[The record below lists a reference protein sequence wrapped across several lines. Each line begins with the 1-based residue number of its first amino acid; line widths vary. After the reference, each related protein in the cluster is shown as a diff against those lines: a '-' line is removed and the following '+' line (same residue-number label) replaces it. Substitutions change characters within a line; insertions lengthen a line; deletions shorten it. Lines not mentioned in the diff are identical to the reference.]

1 MIEII
6 EERKEPDLNTEDKK
20 VSEELKQEAD
30 AQEAAA
36 GVQAKAAE
44 GCEEKSSCQEGT
56 ADVNEEK
63 SSDSEAAATEEKTE
77 TAKEALEPE
86 KSEAGESAGKPGAG
100 ESTGNPEAGKES
112 GTADG
117 KADAEEASD
126 KPEAAD
132 DKDTAQETENGDKEP
147 DMLFG
152 SRKLKKEI
160 EKKDELIKEKNE
172 KYIRLMAEFDNYRK
186 RTEKEKAGMYAMG
199 AKDVVEKILPV
210 VDNFERGFS
219 LVAEEDAEDPFT
231 EGMQKIYKQLMT
243 TLTDLGV
250 TPIEAVGKE
259 FDPNLHNAVMHVDDE
274 SVGENIVVQEFQKG
288 YMYKDSVVRHSMVQ
302 VAN

>member
-6 EERKEPDLNTEDKK
+6 EERKEPDLNTEEKK
-20 VSEELKQEAD
+20 VSEEIKQEAD
-30 AQEAAA
+30 VQKEAAESE
-36 GVQAKAAE
+36 AKAADGSTE
-44 GCEEKSSCQEGT
+44 NASCSGEATDG
-56 ADVNEEK
+56 NEEK
-63 SSDSEAAATEEKTE
+63 FSEPEEAQTEEKTE
-77 TAKEALEPE
+77 SQESTPEPE
-86 KSEAGESAGKPGAG
+86 KSE
-100 ESTGNPEAGKES
+100 S
-112 GTADG
+112 GDADG
-117 KADAEEASD
+117 KPEAEEASD
-126 KPEAAD
+126 RAEATD
-132 DKDTAQETENGDKEP
+132 NEENAQETENGDKEP

-160 EKKDELIKEKNE
+160 EKKDELIKEQNE

-259 FDPNLHNAVMHVDDE
+259 FDPNLHNAVMHVDDD

>member
-20 VSEELKQEAD
+20 VSEEINEEAD
-30 AQEAAA
+30 AQKEAVESEVKAADDNEVKTSSSEEAAA
-36 GVQAKAAE
+36 
-44 GCEEKSSCQEGT
+44 
-56 ADVNEEK
+56 ADEEK
-63 SSDSEAAATEEKTE
+63 SSDSEAAETEDKTE
-77 TAKEALEPE
+77 TTESTAEPE
-86 KSEAGESAGKPGAG
+86 KFESC
-100 ESTGNPEAGKES
+100 E
-112 GTADG
+112 ADG
-117 KADAEEASD
+117 KADACEAAGE
-126 KPEAAD
+126 PEATEN
-132 DKDTAQETENGDKEP
+132 KDTAHETENGDKEP

-160 EKKDELIKEKNE
+160 EKKDELIKEQNE

>member
-20 VSEELKQEAD
+20 VSEEFKQEAD

-36 GVQAKAAE
+36 GAQAKAAE
-44 GCEEKSSCQEGT
+44 GCEEKSSCQAGT

-63 SSDSEAAATEEKTE
+63 SSDSEAAATEGKTE

-86 KSEAGESAGKPGAG
+86 KSESVESAGKP
-100 ESTGNPEAGKES
+100 ETGKES
-112 GTADG
+112 GAADG

-132 DKDTAQETENGDKEP
+132 NKDTADETENGDKEP

-160 EKKDELIKEKNE
+160 EKKDELIKEQNE

>member
-20 VSEELKQEAD
+20 VSEEFKQEAD

-36 GVQAKAAE
+36 GAQAKAAE
-44 GCEEKSSCQEGT
+44 GCEEKSSCQAGT

-63 SSDSEAAATEEKTE
+63 SSDSEAATEEKTE
-77 TAKEALEPE
+77 NAEEALEPE
-86 KSEAGESAGKPGAG
+86 KSESGESAGK
-100 ESTGNPEAGKES
+100 PEAGKES
-112 GTADG
+112 GAADG
-117 KADAEEASD
+117 KADADEASD

-132 DKDTAQETENGDKEP
+132 NKDTADETENGDKEP

-160 EKKDELIKEKNE
+160 EKKDELIKEQNE

>member
-20 VSEELKQEAD
+20 VSEEFKQEAD

-36 GVQAKAAE
+36 GAQAKAAE
-44 GCEEKSSCQEGT
+44 GCEEKSSCQAGT

-63 SSDSEAAATEEKTE
+63 SSDSAAATEEKTE
-77 TAKEALEPE
+77 TAEEALEPE
-86 KSEAGESAGKPGAG
+86 KSESVESAGKP
-100 ESTGNPEAGKES
+100 ETGKES
-112 GTADG
+112 GAAAG

-132 DKDTAQETENGDKEP
+132 NKDTADETENGDKEP

-160 EKKDELIKEKNE
+160 EKKDELIKEQNE

>member
-20 VSEELKQEAD
+20 VSEEINEEAD
-30 AQEAAA
+30 AQKEAVESEVKEADDSEVKTSSSEEAAA
-36 GVQAKAAE
+36 
-44 GCEEKSSCQEGT
+44 
-56 ADVNEEK
+56 ADEEK
-63 SSDSEAAATEEKTE
+63 SSDSAAATEEKTE
-77 TAKEALEPE
+77 TAEEALEPE
-86 KSEAGESAGKPGAG
+86 KSESVESAGKP
-100 ESTGNPEAGKES
+100 ETGKES
-112 GTADG
+112 GAADG

-132 DKDTAQETENGDKEP
+132 NKDTADETENGDKEP

-160 EKKDELIKEKNE
+160 EKKDELIKEQNE

>member
-20 VSEELKQEAD
+20 VSEEINKEAD
-30 AQEAAA
+30 AQKEAVESEVKAADDNEVKTSSSEEAAA
-36 GVQAKAAE
+36 
-44 GCEEKSSCQEGT
+44 
-56 ADVNEEK
+56 ADEEK
-63 SSDSEAAATEEKTE
+63 SSDSEAAETEDKTE
-77 TAKEALEPE
+77 TTESTAEPE
-86 KSEAGESAGKPGAG
+86 KSESCE
-100 ESTGNPEAGKES
+100 
-112 GTADG
+112 ADG
-117 KADAEEASD
+117 KADACEAAGE
-126 KPEAAD
+126 PEATD
-132 DKDTAQETENGDKEP
+132 NEENAQETENGDKEP

-160 EKKDELIKEKNE
+160 EKKDELIKEQNE

>member
-36 GVQAKAAE
+36 GAQAKAAE
-44 GCEEKSSCQEGT
+44 GCEEKSSCQAGT

-63 SSDSEAAATEEKTE
+63 SSDSAAATEEKTE
-77 TAKEALEPE
+77 TAEEALEPE
-86 KSEAGESAGKPGAG
+86 KSESVESAGKP
-100 ESTGNPEAGKES
+100 ETGKES
-112 GTADG
+112 GAADG

-132 DKDTAQETENGDKEP
+132 NKDTADETENGDKEP

-160 EKKDELIKEKNE
+160 EKKDELIKEQNE

>member
-1 MIEII
+1 MIEIM
-6 EERKEPDLNTEDKK
+6 EERKEPDLSTEEKK
-20 VSEELKQEAD
+20 VSEECMDQNTDPQMKEAEE
-30 AQEAAA
+30 AREAAA
-36 GVQAKAAE
+36 EETKAEEETVEAPE
-44 GCEEKSSCQEGT
+44 KAEEKS
-56 ADVNEEK
+56 EEK
-63 SSDSEAAATEEKTE
+63 SEEE
-77 TAKEALEPE
+77 TAHDGEEAEKE
-86 KSEAGESAGKPGAG
+86 SEDAGE
-100 ESTGNPEAGKES
+100 
-112 GTADG
+112 
-117 KADAEEASD
+117 
-126 KPEAAD
+126 
-132 DKDTAQETENGDKEP
+132 EP

-152 SRKLKKEI
+152 NRKLKKEL
-160 EKKDELIKEKNE
+160 EKKDELIKEQND
-172 KYIRLMAEFDNYRK
+172 KYLRLMAEFDNYRK
-186 RTEKEKAGMYAMG
+186 RTEKEKSGMYAMG
-199 AKDVVEKILPV
+199 AKDVIEKILPV

>member
-6 EERKEPDLNTEDKK
+6 EERKEPDLSTEEKK
-20 VSEELKQEAD
+20 VSEELKQEAE
-30 AQEAAA
+30 AQKEAFASE
-36 GVQAKAAE
+36 AKAADE
-44 GCEEKSSCQEGT
+44 NEVKASDSEEV
-56 ADVNEEK
+56 AAPNEEK
-63 SSDSEAAATEEKTE
+63 SSDSEADASEAKTE
-77 TAKEALEPE
+77 TAEEALEPE
-86 KSEAGESAGKPGAG
+86 KSEVGESSGKP
-100 ESTGNPEAGKES
+100 E
-112 GTADG
+112 DG
-117 KADAEEASD
+117 KASGEAEEKADPEEASD
-126 KPEAAD
+126 KPEATEN
-132 DKDTAQETENGDKEP
+132 KDTAQETENGDKEP

-160 EKKDELIKEKNE
+160 EKKDELIKEQNE

>member
-20 VSEELKQEAD
+20 VSEEINEEAD
-30 AQEAAA
+30 AQKEAVESEVKAADDNEVKTSSSEEAAA
-36 GVQAKAAE
+36 
-44 GCEEKSSCQEGT
+44 
-56 ADVNEEK
+56 ADEEK
-63 SSDSEAAATEEKTE
+63 SSDSEAAETEDKTE
-77 TAKEALEPE
+77 TTESTAEPE
-86 KSEAGESAGKPGAG
+86 KSESCE
-100 ESTGNPEAGKES
+100 
-112 GTADG
+112 ADG
-117 KADAEEASD
+117 KADACEAAGE
-126 KPEAAD
+126 PEATEN
-132 DKDTAQETENGDKEP
+132 KDTAHETENGDKEP

-160 EKKDELIKEKNE
+160 EKKDELIKEQNE
-172 KYIRLMAEFDNYRK
+172 KYIRLMAE
-186 RTEKEKAGMYAMG
+186 
-199 AKDVVEKILPV
+199 
-210 VDNFERGFS
+210 FERGFS

>member
-1 MIEII
+1 MIEIV

-20 VSEELKQEAD
+20 VSEEINEEAD
-30 AQEAAA
+30 AQKEAVESEVKAADDNEVKTSSSEEAAA
-36 GVQAKAAE
+36 
-44 GCEEKSSCQEGT
+44 
-56 ADVNEEK
+56 ADEEK
-63 SSDSEAAATEEKTE
+63 SSDSEAAETEDKTE
-77 TAKEALEPE
+77 TTESTAEPE
-86 KSEAGESAGKPGAG
+86 KSESCE
-100 ESTGNPEAGKES
+100 
-112 GTADG
+112 ADG
-117 KADAEEASD
+117 KAEAQEVSEE
-126 KPEAAD
+126 PEAT
-132 DKDTAQETENGDKEP
+132 DKTEAAHETEKGGEEP

-160 EKKDELIKEKNE
+160 EKKDELIKEQNE

>member
-6 EERKEPDLNTEDKK
+6 EERKEPDLSTEEKK

-36 GVQAKAAE
+36 GAQAKAAE
-44 GCEEKSSCQEGT
+44 GCEEISSCQEGT

-86 KSEAGESAGKPGAG
+86 KSEAGESAG
-100 ESTGNPEAGKES
+100 NPEAGKES

-117 KADAEEASD
+117 KADAEETSD

-132 DKDTAQETENGDKEP
+132 NEDAAHETENGDKEP

-160 EKKDELIKEKNE
+160 EKKDELIKEQNE

>member
-20 VSEELKQEAD
+20 VSEEINEEAD
-30 AQEAAA
+30 AQKEAVESEVKAADDNEVKTSSSEEAAA
-36 GVQAKAAE
+36 
-44 GCEEKSSCQEGT
+44 
-56 ADVNEEK
+56 ADEEK
-63 SSDSEAAATEEKTE
+63 SSDSEAAETEDKTE
-77 TAKEALEPE
+77 TTESTAEPE
-86 KSEAGESAGKPGAG
+86 KSESCE
-100 ESTGNPEAGKES
+100 
-112 GTADG
+112 ADG
-117 KADAEEASD
+117 KAEACEAAGE
-126 KPEAAD
+126 PEATEN
-132 DKDTAQETENGDKEP
+132 KDTAQETENGDKEP

-160 EKKDELIKEKNE
+160 EKKDELIKEQNE

-219 LVAEEDAEDPFT
+219 LVAEEDSEDPFT

>member
-20 VSEELKQEAD
+20 VSEEFKQEAD

-44 GCEEKSSCQEGT
+44 GCEEKSSCQAGT

-63 SSDSEAAATEEKTE
+63 SSDSEAATEEKTE
-77 TAKEALEPE
+77 TAEEALEPE
-86 KSEAGESAGKPGAG
+86 KSESVESAGKP
-100 ESTGNPEAGKES
+100 ETGKES
-112 GTADG
+112 GAADG
-117 KADAEEASD
+117 KADAEEVSD

-132 DKDTAQETENGDKEP
+132 NKDTADETENGDKEP

-160 EKKDELIKEKNE
+160 EKKDELIKEQNE

>member
-6 EERKEPDLNTEDKK
+6 EERKGPDLNTEEKK
-20 VSEELKQEAD
+20 VSEEIKQEAD
-30 AQEAAA
+30 AQKEAV
-36 GVQAKAAE
+36 GSEAE
-44 GCEEKSSCQEGT
+44 AE
-56 ADVNEEK
+56 
-63 SSDSEAAATEEKTE
+63 SSDEAEKDI
-77 TAKEALEPE
+77 APE
-86 KSEAGESAGKPGAG
+86 KSESGD
-100 ESTGNPEAGKES
+100 STEKTE
-112 GTADG
+112 
-117 KADAEEASD
+117 AEEASGEAD
-126 KPEAAD
+126 GEAEAEEVSEEPEATD
-132 DKDTAQETENGDKEP
+132 NEENAQETENGDKEP

-160 EKKDELIKEKNE
+160 EKKDELIKEQNE

>member
-20 VSEELKQEAD
+20 VSEELNEEAD
-30 AQEAAA
+30 AQKEAVESEAADDNEVKTSSSEAAA
-36 GVQAKAAE
+36 AA
-44 GCEEKSSCQEGT
+44 
-56 ADVNEEK
+56 DEEK
-63 SSDSEAAATEEKTE
+63 SSDSEAAETEEKTE
-77 TAKEALEPE
+77 TTESTAEPE
-86 KSEAGESAGKPGAG
+86 KSESCE
-100 ESTGNPEAGKES
+100 
-112 GTADG
+112 ADG
-117 KADAEEASD
+117 KADACEAAGE
-126 KPEAAD
+126 PEATEN
-132 DKDTAQETENGDKEP
+132 KDTAQETETGDKEP

-160 EKKDELIKEKNE
+160 EKKDELIKEQNE

>member
-20 VSEELKQEAD
+20 VSEEFKQEVD
-30 AQEAAA
+30 AQE
-36 GVQAKAAE
+36 
-44 GCEEKSSCQEGT
+44 
-56 ADVNEEK
+56 
-63 SSDSEAAATEEKTE
+63 AATEEKTE
-77 TAKEALEPE
+77 TAEEALEPE
-86 KSEAGESAGKPGAG
+86 KSESVESAGKP
-100 ESTGNPEAGKES
+100 ETGKES
-112 GTADG
+112 GAADG
-117 KADAEEASD
+117 KADAEEVSD

-132 DKDTAQETENGDKEP
+132 DKDNAQETENGDKEP

-160 EKKDELIKEKNE
+160 EKKDELIKEQNE

>member
-6 EERKEPDLNTEDKK
+6 EERMEPDLSTEEKK

-30 AQEAAA
+30 AQEAVA
-36 GVQAKAAE
+36 GAQAKAAE

-86 KSEAGESAGKPGAG
+86 KSEAGESAG
-100 ESTGNPEAGKES
+100 NPEAGKES

-132 DKDTAQETENGDKEP
+132 NEDAAHETENGDKEP

-160 EKKDELIKEKNE
+160 EKKDELIKEQNE

>member
-20 VSEELKQEAD
+20 VSEELNEEAD
-30 AQEAAA
+30 AQKEAVESEAADDNEVKTSSSEAAA
-36 GVQAKAAE
+36 AA
-44 GCEEKSSCQEGT
+44 
-56 ADVNEEK
+56 DEEK
-63 SSDSEAAATEEKTE
+63 SSDSEAAETEEKTE
-77 TAKEALEPE
+77 TTESTAEPE
-86 KSEAGESAGKPGAG
+86 KSESCE
-100 ESTGNPEAGKES
+100 
-112 GTADG
+112 ADG
-117 KADAEEASD
+117 KAEACEAAGE
-126 KPEAAD
+126 PEATEN
-132 DKDTAQETENGDKEP
+132 KDTAQETETGDKEP

-160 EKKDELIKEKNE
+160 EKKDELIKEQNE

>member
-6 EERKEPDLNTEDKK
+6 EERKEPDLSTEEKK

-30 AQEAAA
+30 AQKEA
-36 GVQAKAAE
+36 VESEAKAADE
-44 GCEEKSSCQEGT
+44 
-56 ADVNEEK
+56 NEVET
-63 SSDSEAAATEEKTE
+63 SDSE
-77 TAKEALEPE
+77 EALEPE
-86 KSEAGESAGKPGAG
+86 NSEASEGAGKPDAGEESGEAGE
-100 ESTGNPEAGKES
+100 
-112 GTADG
+112 

-126 KPEAAD
+126 KSEAAD
-132 DKDTAQETENGDKEP
+132 DKDNAQETENGDKEP

-160 EKKDELIKEKNE
+160 EKKDELIKEQNE

-274 SVGENIVVQEFQKG
+274 SVGENIIVQEFQKG

>member
-20 VSEELKQEAD
+20 VSEEINEEAD
-30 AQEAAA
+30 AQKEAVESEVKAADDSEVKTSSSEEAA
-36 GVQAKAAE
+36 
-44 GCEEKSSCQEGT
+44 T
-56 ADVNEEK
+56 ADEGK
-63 SSDSEAAATEEKTE
+63 SSDSEAAETEEKTE
-77 TAKEALEPE
+77 TTESTAEPE
-86 KSEAGESAGKPGAG
+86 KSESCE
-100 ESTGNPEAGKES
+100 
-112 GTADG
+112 ADG
-117 KADAEEASD
+117 KADACEATGE
-126 KPEAAD
+126 PEATEN
-132 DKDTAQETENGDKEP
+132 KDTAQETENGDKEP

-160 EKKDELIKEKNE
+160 EKKDELIKEQNE

-259 FDPNLHNAVMHVDDE
+259 FDPNLHNAVMHVYDE

>member
-6 EERKEPDLNTEDKK
+6 EERKEPDLNTEEKK
-20 VSEELKQEAD
+20 VSEELNEEAD
-30 AQEAAA
+30 AQKEAVESEVKAADDNEVKTSSSEAAA
-36 GVQAKAAE
+36 AA
-44 GCEEKSSCQEGT
+44 
-56 ADVNEEK
+56 DEEK
-63 SSDSEAAATEEKTE
+63 SSDSEAAETEEKTE
-77 TAKEALEPE
+77 TTESTAEPE
-86 KSEAGESAGKPGAG
+86 KSESCE
-100 ESTGNPEAGKES
+100 
-112 GTADG
+112 ADG
-117 KADAEEASD
+117 KAEACEAAGE
-126 KPEAAD
+126 PEATEN
-132 DKDTAQETENGDKEP
+132 KDTAQETENGDKEP

-160 EKKDELIKEKNE
+160 EKKDELIKEQNE

>member
-6 EERKEPDLNTEDKK
+6 EERKEPDLSTEEKK
-20 VSEELKQEAD
+20 VSEEINEEAD
-30 AQEAAA
+30 AQKEAAESE
-36 GVQAKAAE
+36 AK
-44 GCEEKSSCQEGT
+44 T
-56 ADVNEEK
+56 ADGNEEK
-63 SSDSEAAATEEKTE
+63 SSNPEAAVTEEKAESSEETE
-77 TAKEALEPE
+77 KDAAPE
-86 KSEAGESAGKPGAG
+86 KSESGDSAEKTEAEEASGK
-100 ESTGNPEAGKES
+100 
-112 GTADG
+112 ADG
-117 KADAEEASD
+117 KAEAQEVSEE
-126 KPEAAD
+126 PEAT
-132 DKDTAQETENGDKEP
+132 DKTEAAHETEKGGEEP

-160 EKKDELIKEKNE
+160 EKKDELIKEQNE